1 MSTDV
6 VRLDLLLRRR
16 SIVGYSLGMAV
27 YALVIVALYPAFQ
40 HETGLDQFTSE
51 NSTVAALFGI
61 SGPLTSAS
69 GWLNAN
75 LYANFLPLIILLL
88 NIGYGASCIAGQNED
103 GTLGL
108 VVTLPLSRT
117 RIALQKVAAMWLV
130 AVPVSLVIAFCV
142 FAGRGFD
149 VRIGTGALIGVTVSL
164 LLLGIDFG
172 ALAMLIGVSTGSR
185 PIALGVASMIAAAA
199 YLINSLAPV
208 VVWLRPARLVSPF
221 FYAVG
226 DNQLVEGVSVS
237 AFVVLTAIAVV
248 LSWSAIAAFGHLDV
262 N

>member
-1 MSTDV
+1 M
-6 VRLDLLLRRR
+6 
-16 SIVGYSLGMAV
+16 
-27 YALVIVALYPAFQ
+27 
-40 HETGLDQFTSE
+40 
-51 NSTVAALFGI
+51 
-61 SGPLTSAS
+61 
-69 GWLNAN
+69 NAN
-75 LYANFLPLIILLL
+75 LYANFLPPLIILLL

-172 ALAMLIGVSTGSR
+172 GALAMLIGVSTGSR

-226 DNQLVEGVSVS
+226 GDNQLVEGVSVS